1 MKEYLYQ
8 IMFYNGKAI
17 RFYANE
23 VMEVQTKYVF
33 VHEGETVEEF
43 NKQNIAGW
51 LILGVNE
58 DE

>member
-1 MKEYLYQ
+1 
-8 IMFYNGKAI
+8 MFYNGKAI